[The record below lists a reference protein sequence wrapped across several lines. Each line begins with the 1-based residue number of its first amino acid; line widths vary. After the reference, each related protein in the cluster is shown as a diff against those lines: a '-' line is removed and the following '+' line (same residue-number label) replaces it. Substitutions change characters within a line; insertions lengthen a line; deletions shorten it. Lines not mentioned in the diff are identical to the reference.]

1 MRAFL
6 LIAFLAS
13 VFVTPAFSET
23 GTVDASPT
31 ARRAGS
37 PQPPARVDL
46 TISSPAP
53 GARVESKMHMA
64 EIRGTATAGADG
76 PRGFDVMLVLDVSR
90 STQTACGADVDGDGE
105 IGEDPHQGLYAPG
118 EFPDDV
124 YSTDPEDTVL
134 HAEVLA
140 ARTLVEGLD
149 SKRVRVGLITFSG
162 EVDPTTGKRRAPEQH
177 DAELRVPLTNDHGSL
192 LTALDDVLREGPHG
206 ATNFAAGI
214 RLATQELAGMSGAKS
229 RPADRHKKVMLFL
242 TDGIPS
248 FPAGRADTQDP
259 EDMEAAVRA
268 ARVSQTAGIRIN
280 SFALGTDALARPKA
294 ATEIA
299 AVTLGTFTP
308 VIEPAG
314 VVAALQ
320 SVNFANVEDVGVANV
335 TTAEVATD
343 VHLNPDGS
351 FVAFVP
357 VKVGQNQVIVSAL
370 SSEGAETTRELVFDF
385 SIKEAED
392 AEKQRQLARLRK
404 MSDEMERYLLAE
416 EIKRK
421 RNRERME
428 RVMDIKVRERNPGE

>member
-1 MRAFL
+1 MGARG
-6 LIAFLAS
+6 LAS
-13 VFVTPAFSET
+13 T
-23 GTVDASPT
+23 
-31 ARRAGS
+31 R
-37 PQPPARVDL
+37 PPAGVQL
-46 TISSPAP
+46 TITSPAQ

-76 PRGFDVMLVLDVSR
+76 PLGFDVMLVLDVSR
-90 STQTACGADVDGDGE
+90 STQTASGADVDGDGE

-140 ARTLVEGLD
+140 ARALIEGLD
-149 SKRVRVGLITFSG
+149 PKRVRVGLITFSG
-162 EVDPTTGKRRAPEQH
+162 EVDPETGLRRAPEQQ
-177 DAELRVPLTNDHGSL
+177 DATLKVPLTRDFSQL
-192 LTALDDVLREGPHG
+192 QSALDEVLREGPHG

-214 RLATQELAGMSGAKS
+214 RLATQELAGMSGARS
-229 RPADRHKKVMLFL
+229 RPVDGHKRVMLFL

-259 EDMEAAVRA
+259 EDVEAAVRA
-268 ARVSQTAGIRIN
+268 ARVSQVAAIRIN

-308 VIEPAG
+308 VIEPGG
-314 VVAALQ
+314 VVVALQ
-320 SVNFANVEDVGVANV
+320 SVSFANVEDVGVVNI
-335 TTAEVATD
+335 TTREHATD

-357 VKVGQNQVIVSAL
+357 VKVGRNRVIVNAL
-370 SSEGAETTRELVFDF
+370 SSDGAETNLELIFDF
-385 SIKEAED
+385 ALEEADD
-392 AEKQRQLARLRK
+392 AEKQRELARLRRI
-404 MSDEMERYLLAE
+404 SDELERYQLAK
-416 EIKRK
+416 EIKR
-421 RNRERME
+421 RRHRERME
-428 RVMDIKVRERNPGE
+428 RVLEIEVREGTGGP